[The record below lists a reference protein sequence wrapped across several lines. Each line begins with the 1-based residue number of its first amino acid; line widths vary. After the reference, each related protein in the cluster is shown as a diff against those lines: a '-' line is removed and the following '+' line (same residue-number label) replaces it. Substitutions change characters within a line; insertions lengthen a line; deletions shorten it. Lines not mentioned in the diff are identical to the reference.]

1 MKNVVWS
8 SGQDSEGDPLA
19 DIGSNPVAIQNFP
32 TAMEV

>member
-8 SGQDSEGDPLA
+8 RGQGSGEVPT
-19 DIGSNPVAIQNFP
+19 DIGSNPIAIQNFP